1 MIGVAG
7 GCRDT
12 ITLTTIAV
20 GLLGVNSLGENLK
33 IQLYPN
39 PTGTGS
45 EGVLSIEGNS
55 KSRNILVYNTL
66 GSKVSSHHIEKG
78 ETQIVL
84 EAPSPG
90 IYFIEVEGAG
100 IQIKWVVE

>member
-1 MIGVAG
+1 MIGEVD

-12 ITLTTIAV
+12 ITLNTIIV

-39 PTGTGS
+39 PTGTGR
-45 EGVLSIEGNS
+45 EVVLSIKGNS
-55 KSRNILVYNTL
+55 KFRRITVYNAL
-66 GSKVSSHHIEKG
+66 GSIVSSHRIEKG

-84 EAPSPG
+84 KAPSPG

-100 IQIKWVVE
+100 KQMKWVVE